1 MASRDSLQLSSQMTG
16 LLVSEGVLAI
26 LAGIAM
32 LFWPGLTL
40 VFLIVI
46 FGIYILVWGIIE
58 LIRSLLSI
66 GKTGTWWL
74 ELIFSVLLIGLGVF
88 LLRNTLITLAL
99 VILLV
104 GFTFIVR
111 GLIDLLMA
119 FFSQDRQVKEDRT
132 FLIISGIIGLV
143 AGVITLSQP
152 IASGIAFVWIVG
164 LYAVL
169 SGSLLVAR
177 AVKYSR

>member
-1 MASRDSLQLSSQMTG
+1 MASKDSLQLSSQMTG

>member
-66 GKTGTWWL
+66 GRSGTWWL

-111 GLIDLLMA
+111 GIIDLLMA

>member
-1 MASRDSLQLSSQMTG
+1 MASKDSLQLSSQMTG

-46 FGIYILVWGIIE
+46 FGIYILAWGIIE

>member
-66 GKTGTWWL
+66 GKNGTWWL

-111 GLIDLLMA
+111 GIIDLLMA

>member
-40 VFLIVI
+40 VFLVVI

-88 LLRNTLITLAL
+88 LLRNTVITLAL

-111 GLIDLLMA
+111 GIIDLLMA